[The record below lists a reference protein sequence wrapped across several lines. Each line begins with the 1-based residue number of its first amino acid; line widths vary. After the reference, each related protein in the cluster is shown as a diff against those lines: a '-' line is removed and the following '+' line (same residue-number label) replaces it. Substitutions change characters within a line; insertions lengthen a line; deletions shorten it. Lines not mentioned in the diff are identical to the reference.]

1 MNHQIDLERPKEDR
15 NVFSEVHNKYP
26 ILLPGRL
33 KQRIMEGTYSERA
46 ARQYQ
51 PQAQELVNSNHL
63 SADPCNEGDYRVT
76 ENLIKKYDNRAALI
90 VTHRCIAYC
99 RFCFRKDFVGQPS
112 QAIDPDG
119 LEQSIREIEKDVT
132 ISDVLVSGGDPLAIP
147 NKQLLPILSRLSEI
161 DHIKSIRIHTRGASL
176 TPHRIN
182 DGLLDFLNSDRKIW
196 FYTHMNHIDDLRDPE
211 VEAALNK
218 ISRTGTPVLNQ
229 AVLLGGVND
238 TVTDIQDLLI
248 GCYERRIIPYHLYS
262 FDPVQGAG
270 HFSVDP
276 DVSVEIF
283 ASLARLPGPAQPVFV
298 VVDEQN
304 SKRRF
309 VFDPSSG
316 TSMLKDLLISRLA
329 NA

>member
-1 MNHQIDLERPKEDR
+1 MNQNKEIEPSLDK
-15 NVFSEVHNKYP
+15 VDPISEVRRKYP
-26 ILLPGRL
+26 VLLPGTL
-33 KQRIMEGTYSERA
+33 KRRIEQGTYSERA

-51 PQAQELVNSNHL
+51 PQAQELLNSNQL

-76 ENLIKKYDNRAALI
+76 ENLIKKYHNRAALI

-99 RFCFRKDFVGQPS
+99 RFCFRKDFVGQSS
-112 QAIDPDG
+112 QAINPAG
-119 LEQSIREIEKDVT
+119 LEHSISEIEKDVT

-147 NKQLLPILSRLSEI
+147 NKELLPILSRLSQV

-182 DGLLDFLNSDRKIW
+182 DRLLEYLSTDRKIW
-196 FYTHMNHIDDLRDPE
+196 FYTHMNHIDDLRDPD
-211 VEAALNK
+211 VEDALYR
-218 ISRTGTPVLNQ
+218 ISRTGTPLLNQ

-238 TVTDIQDLLI
+238 TVADIHDLLL
-248 GCYERRIIPYHLYS
+248 GCYERRIVPYHLYS

-276 DVSVEIF
+276 DVSLEIF
-283 ASLARLPGPAQPVFV
+283 TSLAGLPGPAQPVFV
-298 VVDEQN
+298 VVDEKN

-316 TSMLKDLLISRLA
+316 TDTLKDLLMSRHP